1 MIETT
6 FDSESLKALV
16 AKAKATWD
24 ALTPEQQRAEL
35 ALQRESWVRA
45 EMALPPAKYEMVNG
59 VKVYASYEDY
69 CNG

>member
-1 MIETT
+1 MTPEHLAELI
-6 FDSESLKALV
+6 

-35 ALQRESWVRA
+35 ALQRENLVRT
-45 EMALPPAKYEMVNG
+45 EMAQPPAKYEIVNG

-69 CNG
+69 CND